1 MCDPYVKESFL
12 TATPQSCRRDIE
24 PCIVSSVDFSFIVIF
39 VDWQKCGFSLNVSIN
54 LSTVCAHCTSNKN
67 QHALM
72 VFNGNRFRHTA
83 SSVQVN

>member
-1 MCDPYVKESFL
+1 MVSLVLQMKMLENANAVERYYESRKE
-12 TATPQSCRRDIE
+12 P
-24 PCIVSSVDFSFIVIF
+24 
-39 VDWQKCGFSLNVSIN
+39 KMKN
-54 LSTVCAHCTSNKN
+54 LSTICAHCTSNKN